1 MNQKDIIATLGFI
14 FIIFSMYLNE
24 NIVDIFADHDIA
36 NRRILK
42 IQRKDIRS
50 LFHRSCYFNFH
61 QYIILS
67 QYVDTTSCRHT
78 GTPNIVWSHFQ
89 HDIYGSLLPTNATAD
104 SYTALPYYPMNVIAE
119 LRSVYINLIA
129 GAFYN
134 SSGCLAGHLQE
145 SHDWPRRR
153 NYMKKYHSVASL
165 RSSEVFDSDSAIY
178 LWGSIYS
185 SDWQHAVIDFLPL
198 FDWALT
204 LVHRIA
210 SQNASTISSG
220 RFALPIVAG
229 SYARF
234 FEGLYPFSLF
244 QFVHRNFRQ
253 PYMPTPQG
261 VDPMAFRHVFVV
273 DFLARDQSNL
283 QPGSYRR
290 ILPFLSAGFRFD
302 PAVHDMAFL
311 LRHIAAD
318 QEPAAAPANIGRKC
332 DEETAAAAASHPPL
346 QQRNLVVFFDR
357 NAIAGD
363 AVYRRRVGQP
373 NGRQLLN
380 QSSLL
385 AAIASSLLPP
395 YRLQTLTC
403 MDWKTDRAVV
413 ARAAVLIGVHG
424 GALVNMIFAAPGTH
438 VIEIGRSVIMRAM
451 QMQRLRQRRAN
462 ASTSPSPFPPLP
474 ASKNPRLVFA
484 GMAASLGHVYWTA
497 EDLMAVRAVQQQSKK
512 ANRKPGWAGPDWSDG
527 PVRVDNAQ
535 IVDTLVKIGVAANNN
550 NNKKKNG

>member
-1 MNQKDIIATLGFI
+1 MQRN
-14 FIIFSMYLNE
+14 S
-24 NIVDIFADHDIA
+24 
-36 NRRILK
+36 
-42 IQRKDIRS
+42 IQS

-61 QYIILS
+61 QYVILS
-67 QYVDTTSCRHT
+67 KYLDKTSCRHA
-78 GTPNIVWSHFQ
+78 PNIVWSHFQ
-89 HDIYGSLLPTNATAD
+89 DDFYESILPSNATAD
-104 SYTALPYYPMNVIAE
+104 SYTTLPNFPVNVIAE
-119 LRSVYINLIA
+119 LQSVYINLIA
-129 GAFYN
+129 GAIYN
-134 SSGCLAGHLQE
+134 ASGCLAGHLQE

-153 NYMKKYHSVASL
+153 KYMKKHHSLSSL

-210 SQNASTISSG
+210 SQNASAVSATSG
-220 RFALPIVAG
+220 RFALPIIAG
-229 SYARF
+229 SYVRF
-234 FEGLYPFSLF
+234 FEGVYPFSLF
-244 QFVHRNFRQ
+244 HFVHRNFRHQ
-253 PYMPTPQG
+253 YMPTPSG
-261 VDPMAFRHVFVV
+261 VDPMAFRHVYVV
-273 DFLARDQSNL
+273 DFLARDQSSL

-290 ILPFLSAGFRFD
+290 ILPFLSPEFRFD

-311 LRHIAAD
+311 LRHIAAE
-318 QEPAAAPANIGRKC
+318 EPATTIETIGRKC
-332 DEETAAAAASHPPL
+332 NEAAAAASHPPL
-346 QQRNLVVFFDR
+346 PSSSSSSTTSPQRNLVVFFDR

-363 AVYRRRVGQP
+363 VVYRRRVGQP

-385 AAIASSLLPP
+385 AAIAAALLPP

-403 MDWKTDRAVV
+403 MDWKTDRATV

-438 VIEIGRSVIMRAM
+438 VIEIGRSLIMRAM
-451 QMQRLRQRRAN
+451 QRRAN
-462 ASTSPSPFPPLP
+462 ATSPPP
-474 ASKNPRLVFA
+474 SKNPRLVFA

-497 EDLMAVRAVQQQSKK
+497 EDLMAVQAVRQSKK
-512 ANRKPGWAGPDWSDG
+512 ASRKKRPPGWSPDWSDG

-535 IVDTLVKIGVAANNN
+535 IVDTLVKIGVAAK
-550 NNKKKNG
+550 KKKNG